1 MNTEAANRCRHWLE
15 EQLDQ
20 LRGLR
25 NGNPRDAQFKQWR
38 QTTLTVLQ
46 RIWSAD
52 STRSERFRRIRFS
65 SPQSRVDAK
74 TVADWFTRGCDE
86 AASQLTALIAE
97 IDREGV
103 PATALPAVEAHDP
116 ETHGA
121 EEAAFPTLDLS
132 RSQGGSSVEI
142 PGDRDIVLD
151 LGGPSASST
160 PAAPGRDERDDPA
173 PPTLRVSVPARAP
186 RSNAAKSTA
195 SRPAPP
201 PARAPEAAPA
211 PAARASEAPRSRGAR
226 RSSGKGRLR
235 DLLGLD
241 DVIARV
247 REEDPKPEAAE
258 APPARAPEAAAPT
271 PKAAA
276 PAPKPP
282 APAPEAVVVPPAAA
296 EVVASAA
303 PAVEIAPEA
312 ADAPPAHGDHAA
324 EPTPTPEP
332 EFTKAAV
339 DDALARMTVRPR
351 AAAPAP
357 PPAPVQEVEAPAEP
371 APALEP
377 VEAHVEPSPTMPVVE
392 RDAGDAPVE
401 EVVDEGEFEEAT
413 QRFLETSPVLS
424 LTGRPV
430 HRRTDVTRFE
440 HPDAVALA
448 TLAEDAARLGVP
460 DDRREAVKSQLGELA
475 QRFESGDPDWHL
487 IAEVAREAMLHRPL
501 AERLMPV
508 LLPWLSRAA

>member
-247 REEDPKPEAAE
+247 REEDPKPEAAD

-276 PAPKPP
+276 P
-282 APAPEAVVVPPAAA
+282 
-296 EVVASAA
+296 
-303 PAVEIAPEA
+303 APEA

-392 RDAGDAPVE
+392 RDAGEAPVE
-401 EVVDEGEFEEAT
+401 EAVDEGEFEEAT